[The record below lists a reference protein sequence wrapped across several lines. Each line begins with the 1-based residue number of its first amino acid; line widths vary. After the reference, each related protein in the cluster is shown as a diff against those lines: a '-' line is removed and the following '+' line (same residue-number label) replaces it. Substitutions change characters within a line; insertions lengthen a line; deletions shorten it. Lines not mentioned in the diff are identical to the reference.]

1 MSGSLNQVG
10 ARGKEKSKVIAI
22 DMPANNAAVES
33 AIDNEL
39 NKGWHIATSF
49 YDTGREK
56 FRVVF
61 TKPKRN

>member
-1 MSGSLNQVG
+1 MSGSLNQVPS
-10 ARGKEKSKVIAI
+10 RGKEKSKVITI
-22 DMPANNAAVES
+22 DIPANNATVES

-56 FRVVF
+56 FRVIF
-61 TKPKRN
+61 TKLKRN